1 LFEDCKVLQEF
12 GVEIGKD
19 PIEQQAHLLKPPA
32 VNVMLKVKLFF
43 LNDA

>member
-1 LFEDCKVLQEF
+1 VLKEF
-12 GVEIGKD
+12 GIQIGKN

-32 VNVMLKVKLFF
+32 VNVMLKVKPLLLLF